1 MRLGLALSLLSL
13 VASAAAAQEARVVT
27 AARQLHD
34 GDSLRVVVSHS
45 AGPLRVR
52 ATDAPLLY
60 DVALRYDPS
69 RSSLV
74 RVFDPAT
81 HTLRVGVDSAEVG
94 FRFRLSRGVPEQ
106 AAEHPNTLTLALGR
120 DVPLDL
126 AFEFGASEASLDLSG
141 LTVERLAVKFGASDT
156 RITFGAPN
164 PARMR
169 SLTVVANAGSLTMRG
184 LGNANAPRVEIT
196 GVAAGLDLDFSGA
209 WTHDMELD
217 TDVVLGGLVLRVPED
232 VGVRIVTRRDVLAS
246 VETPGL
252 VRRDDVRT
260 SANWDSAPR
269 KLTLT
274 TRTILGGLE
283 LHRTSE

>member
-1 MRLGLALSLLSL
+1 MRLAIAIPFVALA
-13 VASAAAAQEARVVT
+13 AGAAAAQEPRVVT
-27 AARQLHD
+27 AARQLHA

-52 ATDAPLLY
+52 ATEAALLY

-69 RSSLV
+69 RASLV
-74 RVFDPAT
+74 RAFDPAT
-81 HTLRVGVDSAEVG
+81 HTLRVGVDSADAG
-94 FRFRLSRGVPEQ
+94 LRFRLSRGVPEQ

-120 DVPLDL
+120 GVPLDL
-126 AFEFGASEASLDLSG
+126 ALEFGASEASLDLTG

-156 RITFGAPN
+156 HITFGAPN

-169 SLTVVANAGSLTMRG
+169 ALTVSAGAGSLTIRG

-196 GVAAGLDLDFSGA
+196 GVAAGLDLDLSGEWA
-209 WTHDMELD
+209 HDMELD
-217 TDVVLGGLVLRVPED
+217 ADVVLGGLVLRVPSD
-232 VGVRIVTRRDVLAS
+232 VGVRVVMRRDLLAS

-252 VRRDDVRT
+252 VRRDDVRV
-260 SANWDSAPR
+260 SANWDAAPR

-274 TRTILGGLE
+274 ARAILGGLE
-283 LHRTSE
+283 LHRSSE